1 MATTVADA
9 LPPDPGS
16 SAGAAPAAAGTADVE
31 RHLRAVARTVR
42 RALLAEVPDAEPHD
56 WLYRLVRSYPS
67 RPGKAI
73 RPALCLAT
81 CRAFGGTDAD
91 ALGPAVAIEMLHN
104 AFLVHD
110 DVADGSE
117 QRRGRPTLPAEYG
130 VGLAV
135 NAGDALAILANR
147 LLRRHARSLD
157 RDLADRLLDEFDTMT
172 LRTLEG
178 QATELGWQ
186 RDVTPG
192 LRPEDYLALI
202 MHKTCWYTTIHPLR
216 VGALLGGRG
225 AVDLRPMVRFGFHL
239 GAAFQIR
246 DDLLNLV
253 GDEAL
258 YGKEINGDLRE
269 GKRTL
274 VLVHLAEHARGA
286 DRDVVDRY
294 LRLTPAERTAD
305 VIAEVRGLIDDYGSI
320 EFTRAYAAGIA
331 GAATVAFEA
340 AFAGAAPGPDTDFV
354 GALVPY
360 MLDRGR

>member
-1 MATTVADA
+1 V
-9 LPPDPGS
+9 LPPGPDAMTAVGDGTTYEAA
-16 SAGAAPAAAGTADVE
+16 SAVE
-31 RHLRAVARTVR
+31 DRLRTVGRDVR
-42 RALLAEVPDAEPHD
+42 RAMLAAVPDAEPHD

-81 CRAFGGTDAD
+81 CQAFGGTEHD

-110 DVADGSE
+110 DVADGSAR
-117 QRRGRPTLPAEYG
+117 RRGRPTLSAEYG
-130 VGLAV
+130 AGLAL
-135 NAGDALAILANR
+135 NAGDALAILANHVV
-147 LLRRHARSLD
+147 RRHARGLD
-157 RDLADRLLDEFDTMT
+157 AALADRLLEEFDTMA

-186 RDVTPG
+186 RDAVAD
-192 LRPEDYLALI
+192 LEPEDYLDLI

-216 VGALLGGRG
+216 VGALLGSDGR
-225 AVDLRPMVRFGFHL
+225 ADLRPMVRFGFHL
-239 GAAFQIR
+239 GAAFQIQ

-274 VLVHLAEHARGA
+274 VLIHLVGQAEGP
-286 DRDVVDRY
+286 DRTIVDRY
-294 LRLTPAERTAD
+294 LRMCPAERTPD
-305 VIAEVRGLIDDYGSI
+305 VIREIRSLMAAYGSI

-331 GAATVAFEA
+331 NSALDAFDVAFA
-340 AFAGAAPGPDTDFV
+340 SARPGPDTDFV
-354 GALVPY
+354 RALVPY
-360 MLDRGR
+360 MLGRTR